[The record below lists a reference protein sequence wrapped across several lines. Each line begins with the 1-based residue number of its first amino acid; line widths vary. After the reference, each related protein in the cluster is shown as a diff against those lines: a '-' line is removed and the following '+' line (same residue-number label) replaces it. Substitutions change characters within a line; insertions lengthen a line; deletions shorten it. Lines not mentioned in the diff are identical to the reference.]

1 MSHRVSHR
9 EFLLHR
15 HQPADPGNSVDASV
29 EHIEHTVMA
38 DEFLRYDLFHVVCMS
53 NAWLYYCCYF
63 CIFLVRCPCLG
74 VLDCIRFQTAQ
85 SDINYENEYSVWVWI
100 NAKQTS
106 RPQWTPDLPML
117 LLQFVTTDKQT
128 SHATLTGSNLCG
140 ETVKRWNEK
149 SSFMAHQDMQDVTL
163 LLLTKYEEKKRS
175 VTEWSESDEK
185 RGEKMWKTSV
195 SKVAWEIRVDA
206 GALHVV
212 ASLGVDAGPV
222 LGATVSS
229 RVLCGA
235 CAEVRSE
242 LGEPRPHRI
251 KTTQCHQCHQC
262 HLQSE
267 TEPVSNLFQ
276 TCFKPSQ
283 TELAGGWNQFRCLS
297 ASKCD
302 ASVTKTLVTEVGW
315 AAAVASSEVMFRG
328 YTMLHSQMF
337 SGCPS
342 YFVVLFFPPMFSVSL
357 FWAPCPKLDQQ
368 VL

>member
-29 EHIEHTVMA
+29 EHIEHIEHTVMA

-276 TCFKPSQ
+276 TFTDGACWRLEP
-283 TELAGGWNQFRCLS
+283 
-297 ASKCD
+297 
-302 ASVTKTLVTEVGW
+302 
-315 AAAVASSEVMFRG
+315 
-328 YTMLHSQMF
+328 
-337 SGCPS
+337 
-342 YFVVLFFPPMFSVSL
+342 VSL
-357 FWAPCPKLDQQ
+357 FERFKMWRICDKNTRHWGRMSSSCRILRSHVQGLHYVTLTD
-368 VL
+368 VLWMSFLFCCVIFSPDVFCLSLLSALS